1 MAEVIV
7 SRVIS
12 FATELI
18 GNAWGCEE
26 ELRGLGESLTMIRAV
41 LTDAERRQVRDDY
54 VKLWLRK
61 LEDVAYE
68 ADDVL
73 DEFIYENLRQKIEVE
88 NKRKRKVNFLDPFI
102 FSLSM
107 AKKIKAVQEKLA
119 EVNGLANGLANG
131 FGLARILSVDSN
143 VEIVPTRETD
153 SFLDHSE
160 VVGRKSQI
168 SKIVSLLTS
177 ATNQQLAVIPIVG
190 MAEGNHENDEEVLEG
205 LKPHRYLKSLAI
217 DDFGGK
223 KFPSWMLTSLD
234 AWDGILLFGNLIE
247 IRFGNCRKCEVL
259 PTLGLLPHLRVLT
272 ILGMDGVRRIG
283 TEFYSN
289 YNNGSDGTV
298 LFPALRKL
306 DLSRMPNLEEW
317 ADVMEPAT
325 TTGLTV
331 FPCLEELSIQF
342 CNQLKSAPCLFS
354 SLKKL
359 HIRDMCSTTFENII
373 SKLTT
378 LTSLEVWNISGL
390 ACLPEKLLQN
400 NASLM
405 SLTIGGWADLESI
418 VSHEDVW
425 AFCTSLRSL
434 KIKVC
439 WKLQIQGV
447 PSHLQRLE
455 INGCVI
461 LPTGLQSCTSL
472 TLLEIQRCDKLKS
485 IPNLGQLHSLT
496 QLKIRYCDN
505 LISIPDLR
513 GLHSLIELQIC
524 HCPKLTSLPEGL
536 ESLTRLKTLAIGK
549 FCKELDDFP
558 SLVSIEHLHASL
570 QHLELRG
577 WPKLKSIP
585 DNIQVFTALKSLFI
599 SHFEGME
606 TWPEWLTKLSSLQIL
621 EIFRCSKLKECCAI
635 GGKERKTWFLNFN
648 QGLLMREQWQID
660 SSGEF
665 DDSVRVIWNS
675 SRNLHNFFFS
685 LFEGCLTFPVAHKSN
700 IMWVVTYAQ
709 VAGLSFSTSVNWNHY
724 LYLQLLIGYIQFHH
738 RQCINCRSS
747 DFNTFQDSEKLK
759 SPIRKNNLK
768 LKFDAFFP
776 EIKLWILDSMV
787 SPQSLDAEGI
797 HGVISYGSLLLNR
810 IRGSSSTYRILCCY
824 HGLIEPF
831 VPVTSTFYWTSSLL
845 FSSAFL
851 S

>member
-1 MAEVIV
+1 
-7 SRVIS
+7 
-12 FATELI
+12 
-18 GNAWGCEE
+18 
-26 ELRGLGESLTMIRAV
+26 
-41 LTDAERRQVRDDY
+41 
-54 VKLWLRK
+54 
-61 LEDVAYE
+61 
-68 ADDVL
+68 
-73 DEFIYENLRQKIEVE
+73 
-88 NKRKRKVNFLDPFI
+88 
-102 FSLSM
+102 M

-160 VVGRKSQI
+160 VVGRKNDVRRLRTFV
-168 SKIVSLLTS
+168 SKNVVLGNTLLNFNCLRVLKLNGNSIKELPSSVGLLIHLRLLSVASLSIRALPKSITKLYNLQ
-177 ATNQQLAVIPIVG
+177 TLRI
-190 MAEGNHENDEEVLEG
+190 EGCRNVLEG

-259 PTLGLLPHLRVLT
+259 PTLGLLPHLR
-272 ILGMDGVRRIG
+272 
-283 TEFYSN
+283 
-289 YNNGSDGTV
+289 
-298 LFPALRKL
+298 
-306 DLSRMPNLEEW
+306 
-317 ADVMEPAT
+317 
-325 TTGLTV
+325 
-331 FPCLEELSIQF
+331 
-342 CNQLKSAPCLFS
+342 
-354 SLKKL
+354 KL

-635 GGKERKTWFLNFN
+635 GGKERYK
-648 QGLLMREQWQID
+648 I
-660 SSGEF
+660 
-665 DDSVRVIWNS
+665 
-675 SRNLHNFFFS
+675 
-685 LFEGCLTFPVAHKSN
+685 AH
-700 IMWVVTYAQ
+700 IP
-709 VAGLSFSTSVNWNHY
+709 
-724 LYLQLLIGYIQFHH
+724 
-738 RQCINCRSS
+738 
-747 DFNTFQDSEKLK
+747 D
-759 SPIRKNNLK
+759 IR
-768 LKFDAFFP
+768 
-776 EIKLWILDSMV
+776 I
-787 SPQSLDAEGI
+787 
-797 HGVISYGSLLLNR
+797 Y
-810 IRGSSSTYRILCCY
+810 
-824 HGLIEPF
+824 
-831 VPVTSTFYWTSSLL
+831 
-845 FSSAFL
+845 
-851 S
+851 